1 MVLVIKNLNSS
12 GELFIKSTSVLKN
25 MRFVWLIIPL
35 VLFSVIG
42 MSDSFGQA
50 TQWSVQFGSN
60 SFEGGSSIAVD
71 SSGNVYVTG
80 TTSGSLFSMIAGES
94 DAYIAKYDTDGNQM
108 WAKQFG
114 SIHREWG
121 NGVAVDSSGNVYV
134 TGTTSGSLFSM
145 IAGESDAY
153 IAKYDTDG
161 NQMWAK
167 QFGSDLHDGS
177 NNIALDPS
185 GNVYVTGTTSG
196 SISNTNVGSD
206 DAFVAKYDTDG
217 NQMWAKQFGNDSLVE
232 GIGVAA
238 DPLGNAYVTGY
249 TRGDLFDTNAGIVDA
264 YITKYDTD
272 GNQMWA
278 KQFGSDN
285 RDIGFGIAADS
296 SGNAYVTGHTKGDLF
311 GRNTGAYD
319 VFVVKYNPD
328 GVEKWAKQFGNDSL
342 EEHGG
347 ITTDSFDNVYVTGVI
362 NDNPS
367 GNDIGS
373 EDVFVIKYAKNG
385 IEKWAKQFGS
395 ISFEGGND
403 ITVDHSGNMYITGTT
418 SGSLFDTLVGEHD
431 AFVIKYDSQMII
443 PPPSLKHQIESAIP
457 IDDIACKNEDH
468 LLVERTNEK
477 LACVHLST
485 AEKLNWKSTDSEII
499 ILSQSVRESL
509 LMRYQDMPEVVAFYT
524 KYADAQASVRND
536 HVSYVSGSDDE
547 LKIRMKLFFDENY
560 AIIDKSLV
568 CYYKKAFQFESSP
581 EDVLY
586 RLQSNEC
593 KQSTAN
599 FDLSKIGEN

>member
-1 MVLVIKNLNSS
+1 MNSRA
-12 GELFIKSTSVLKN
+12 ELFIKSISVLKN
-25 MRFVWLIIPL
+25 MRFVWLLIPL
-35 VLFSVIG
+35 VLFSIVG

-50 TQWSVQFGSN
+50 AQWSVQFGSD
-60 SFEGGSSIAVD
+60 SFEGGRSIDVD
-71 SSGNVYVTG
+71 SSGSVYVTG
-80 TTSGSLFSMIAGES
+80 TTSGSLFGVIAGES
-94 DAYIAKYDTDGNQM
+94 DAYVAKYDTDGNSV

-121 NGVAVDSSGNVYV
+121 NGVAVDSSGSVYV
-134 TGTTSGSLFSM
+134 TGTTSGSLFGV

-153 IAKYDTDG
+153 VAKYDTDG
-161 NQMWAK
+161 NSVWAK

-177 NNIALDPS
+177 NNISVDSS
-185 GNVYVTGTTSG
+185 GNVYVTGTTSS
-196 SISNTNVGSD
+196 SISDINVGSD
-206 DAFVAKYDTDG
+206 DAYVAKYDTDG
-217 NQMWAKQFGNDSLVE
+217 NSVWAKQFGTDSLVE
-232 GIGVAA
+232 GISVDA
-238 DPLGNAYVTGY
+238 DHLGNAYVTGY
-249 TRGDLFDTNAGIVDA
+249 TRGDLFDTNAGMVDA
-264 YITKYDTD
+264 YVAKYDTD
-272 GNQMWA
+272 GNQVWA
-278 KQFGSDN
+278 KQFGSDD
-285 RDIGFGIAADS
+285 RDIGFDITADS
-296 SGNAYVTGHTKGDLF
+296 SGNAYVTGHTNGDLF

-319 VFVVKYNPD
+319 VFVVKYNPE
-328 GVEKWAKQFGNDSL
+328 GVERWAKQFGTDSL

-347 ITTDSFDNVYVTGVI
+347 ITTDSSGNVYVTGVI

-373 EDVFVIKYAKNG
+373 EDVFVTKYAKNG
-385 IEKWAKQFGS
+385 IEKWTKQFGS
-395 ISFEGGND
+395 DSFEGGND
-403 ITVDHSGNMYITGTT
+403 VAVDLSGNAYVTGTT
-418 SGSLFDTLVGEHD
+418 RGSLFDTLVGEHD
-431 AFVIKYDSQMII
+431 AFVIKYDTQMII
-443 PPPSLKHQIESAIP
+443 PPPSLKHQIENAIP
-457 IDDIACKNEDH
+457 IKDIACKNENH

-477 LACVHLST
+477 LACVHLNT
-485 AEKLNWKSTDSEII
+485 AEKLDWKSTDSDVI

-509 LMRYQDMPEVVAFYT
+509 LMRYQDMPEVGAFYA
-524 KYADAQASVRND
+524 KYADAQASVRDD

-560 AIIDKSLV
+560 TIVDKSLA